1 MTYQHISMHAAS
13 VFGMINKP
21 QETPIQELLNEIL
34 RISKTDKNLLNKLYK
49 IFTRFPSNF
58 RTYNNFNL
66 LSNNQNMTA
75 VAYTMSLIPQESMT
89 QANFDL
95 IINNAAAISDF
106 LLHAHNTRA
115 EMHAILDTLPRH
127 AYTQDVFNAIIAI
140 TRSSEATRFDA
151 VTQLQTIVTQRLQVP
166 GRPVDAGR
174 VVLNAAQ
181 STHTASVH
189 KSVSESAIR
198 LNNRYGN
205 LIDTGKKLDGVISI
219 FTQFMNKVNRKSLN
233 KHEGDPK
240 DAPEPISQLM
250 LDSAKKAIKWLSD
263 PTTAFVDKESQV
275 STRQL
280 LSFIW
285 LGISDDASR
294 LGNLQDAYRKVI
306 TALYDIQRGYN
317 LDEHFK
323 ETDTRS
329 ADQTICTAGTFNKLM
344 EILWGIHKDVELK
357 YITSEYAT
365 LKLQKM
371 VPDVAKFYLNDLVS
385 TDSNKERVAALNK
398 MLSPVARD
406 FYLENIDRNTDKDN
420 APTIISNVAK
430 KDIDAIWQTIKSVIA
445 EQMFD
450 EYGSLYKRGKQ
461 DPNFVAFVE
470 NGKHINLDRAFI
482 KKLLANI
489 HVDEEKHETKEEY
502 KSDKI
507 ISRTSSRRSSSFFL
521 QPNNRPSSQ
530 EEKNQTDLKSLS
542 DWQNTFK
549 QTLQEKII
557 SVENNDDKTL
567 HTKLKIV
574 NNLLEKYPLNG
585 IASVAIFE
593 RNLSNTVKSIQEI
606 GQNPNDLSSHY
617 SDCLNALQKSLEG
630 ITSIKDDMEKNDP
643 DATESDDND
652 QKLTR

>member
-275 STRQL
+275 ST
-280 LSFIW
+280 
-285 LGISDDASR
+285 
-294 LGNLQDAYRKVI
+294 K
-306 TALYDIQRGYN
+306 
-317 LDEHFK
+317 
-323 ETDTRS
+323 
-329 ADQTICTAGTFNKLM
+329 
-344 EILWGIHKDVELK
+344 
-357 YITSEYAT
+357 
-365 LKLQKM
+365 
-371 VPDVAKFYLNDLVS
+371 
-385 TDSNKERVAALNK
+385 
-398 MLSPVARD
+398 
-406 FYLENIDRNTDKDN
+406 
-420 APTIISNVAK
+420 
-430 KDIDAIWQTIKSVIA
+430 
-445 EQMFD
+445 
-450 EYGSLYKRGKQ
+450 
-461 DPNFVAFVE
+461 
-470 NGKHINLDRAFI
+470 
-482 KKLLANI
+482 
-489 HVDEEKHETKEEY
+489 
-502 KSDKI
+502 
-507 ISRTSSRRSSSFFL
+507 
-521 QPNNRPSSQ
+521 
-530 EEKNQTDLKSLS
+530 
-542 DWQNTFK
+542 
-549 QTLQEKII
+549 
-557 SVENNDDKTL
+557 
-567 HTKLKIV
+567 
-574 NNLLEKYPLNG
+574 
-585 IASVAIFE
+585 
-593 RNLSNTVKSIQEI
+593 
-606 GQNPNDLSSHY
+606 
-617 SDCLNALQKSLEG
+617 
-630 ITSIKDDMEKNDP
+630 
-643 DATESDDND
+643 
-652 QKLTR
+652 